1 MLLLLQPF
9 FKMHLH
15 LIHKIK
21 MSVWVTWPSR
31 MAKFSGSH
39 GFVRTRASLNTRH
52 DLRLCREIDG
62 VGGLLVNFFPDPD
75 RIQFRVRVDNLDLII
90 RLGSSVFEGWLGRGR
105 WPSRKEKK
113 TLNVKVGY
121 SLTSKA
127 QTTTLTW
134 ANIQPKEIYRNLN
147 SNEILK
153 YLKF

>member
-21 MSVWVTWPSR
+21 MSVWMTWPSR

-39 GFVRTRASLNTRH
+39 GFVRTRPSLNTRH

-90 RLGSSVFEGWLGRGR
+90 RLGSRVFEGWLGRGR
-105 WPSRKEKK
+105 WPSRNEKK
-113 TLNVKVGY
+113 YDPQSKGRIFTDIKGSKPWCWLEQISNLPDLNLG
-121 SLTSKA
+121 
-127 QTTTLTW
+127 
-134 ANIQPKEIYRNLN
+134 LN
-147 SNEILK
+147 QL
-153 YLKF
+153 